1 MSLTPAQR
9 RYLRGLAHP
18 LKPVLLL
25 GGKGVTPS
33 VLAELEHALDDHEL
47 IKVKLTGEDREERS
61 SSLTQLLD
69 ASGAENVQR
78 IGHVAVL
85 YRRNAEQPRIALPR
99 DAVTVVMSG
108 VLTSMK
114 ASSFRTRRRRYPEP
128 APLCR
133 TGVKADSGFSP
144 AGCPGM
150 AN

>member
-1 MSLTPAQR
+1 MLLLPARPLNNMSLTPSQR

-47 IKVKLTGEDREERS
+47 IKIKLAGEDREERS
-61 SSLTQLLD
+61 SSLAQLLD

-85 YRRNAEQPRIALPR
+85 YRRNEEQPRIALPR
-99 DAVTVVMSG
+99 
-108 VLTSMK
+108 
-114 ASSFRTRRRRYPEP
+114 
-128 APLCR
+128 
-133 TGVKADSGFSP
+133 
-144 AGCPGM
+144 
-150 AN
+150 

>member
-61 SSLTQLLD
+61 SALSQLLD
-69 ASGAENVQR
+69 ASGAESVQT
-78 IGHVAVL
+78 IGHIAVL
-85 YRRNAEQPRIALPR
+85 YRQNAEQPRIALPR
-99 DAVTVVMSG
+99 
-108 VLTSMK
+108 
-114 ASSFRTRRRRYPEP
+114 
-128 APLCR
+128 
-133 TGVKADSGFSP
+133 
-144 AGCPGM
+144 
-150 AN
+150 